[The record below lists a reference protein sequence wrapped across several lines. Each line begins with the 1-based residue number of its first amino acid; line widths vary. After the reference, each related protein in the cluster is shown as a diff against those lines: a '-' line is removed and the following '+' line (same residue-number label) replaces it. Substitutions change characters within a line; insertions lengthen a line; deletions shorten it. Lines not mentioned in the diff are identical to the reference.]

1 MAEAE
6 ITWSDYKQKGNTL
19 YGSHKYKEA
28 IIQYTKAV
36 DALVSLKN
44 KADDLPCRHREEL
57 AKIYSNR
64 SASYFQHSTAE
75 TGFLNKQVLDSLVEI
90 LKSYPDRLKYRA
102 AIAIHGKI
110 R

>member
-19 YGSHKYKEA
+19 YGSHKYIEA

-36 DALVSLKN
+36 DALVSLKS
-44 KADDLPCRHREEL
+44 KTDDLPCRLREEL

-64 SASYFQHSTAE
+64 SASHFQHSSAE
-75 TGFLNKQVLDSLVEI
+75 SGCLNIALFGV
-90 LKSYPDRLKYRA
+90 KSYM
-102 AIAIHGKI
+102 GF
-110 R
+110 